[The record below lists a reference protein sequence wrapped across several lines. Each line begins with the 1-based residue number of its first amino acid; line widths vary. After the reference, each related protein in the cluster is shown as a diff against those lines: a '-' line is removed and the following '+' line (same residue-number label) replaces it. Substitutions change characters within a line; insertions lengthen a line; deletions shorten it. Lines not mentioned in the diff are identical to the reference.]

1 MTNLEIF
8 KALKEY
14 ANEDATI
21 AKENGQMSICD
32 TKRGVI
38 NVNYDNGFFQAYNN
52 MGEQLTGSMVQNRF
66 ENWLTDQY
74 IVEL

>member
-8 KALKEY
+8 TALKEY
-14 ANEDATI
+14 ANEDANI
-21 AKENGQMSICD
+21 AKENGAMSITG

-52 MGEQLTGSMVQNRF
+52 RGEQLTGSMEQNRF

-74 IVEL
+74 VVEL